1 MFFLLSNRQGF
12 KLVVPLE
19 IKTEDMV
26 SLSSQELRYGFQKGP
41 CLNLWA
47 FQGSYRVVLDG
58 DSLVFE
64 ERHGDGRDV
73 RGILLQED
81 AWLVA
86 PQLQRRIARVSL
98 N

>member
-1 MFFLLSNRQGF
+1 MKLSHGLLP
-12 KLVVPLE
+12 VE
-19 IKTEDMV
+19 IKAEDV
-26 SLSSQELRYGFQKGP
+26 VYCSRCVAFLRGP
-41 CLNLWA
+41 ETLGIP
-47 FQGSYRVVLDG
+47 GSYRVVLDG
-58 DSLVFE
+58 DNLVFE

-86 PQLQRRIARVSL
+86 PQLQLLHGRGSL